1 MWFHKFSRVLDHPSG
16 INHQKAH
23 FSPIFHNFCIKIFQN
38 MEKEDFN
45 QLFGVG
51 STQSLVE
58 ICNKWNSF
66 KMLYFFSLDVKHWNC
81 ALTPSQKML
90 QRTSTTFSQFNVRR
104 LNLTKFGLAVIVTT
118 FCALKLIIISDIDEW
133 AQETP
138 RDVSQYIL
146 PKMSTLL

>member
-1 MWFHKFSRVLDHPSG
+1 
-16 INHQKAH
+16 
-23 FSPIFHNFCIKIFQN
+23 
-38 MEKEDFN
+38 
-45 QLFGVG
+45 
-51 STQSLVE
+51 
-58 ICNKWNSF
+58 
-66 KMLYFFSLDVKHWNC
+66 
-81 ALTPSQKML
+81 ML

-146 PKMSTLL
+146 PKENTTIIYPQKLLSQECSTMDFLIMVLSSPNNLERRNAIRHTWIKDPPNVK